1 MEEENLQHEKTP
13 NGCSQE
19 KEDKEKHQLQT
30 PAWYQTDHEQQDFRS
45 SEKYTR
51 KGEKLSEE
59 LTRVV
64 TIITEKKVKMQHTM
78 ELLQETEDELR
89 LGLIQLRVNL
99 RKAANQTMTKEEE
112 MDWEREEYRL
122 KTQLTELEMWLKLQG
137 SKYGTDI
144 TQEYE
149 TGQLGVKVTEKEA
162 NESGLLLTT
171 SKVISLMRRNET
183 NEEEKLPIALVGAST
198 LPDTST
204 TEKLDYVVPTLLK
217 QEMVKAARDKESL
230 SEALSEINIMREA
243 IQNITEKK
251 EKSPLKCFYCHEEG
265 HFKRDCPKRPPQR
278 WNHEGSVNQHRG
290 GWNQTRGRSSGY
302 RRVPIRGR
310 GGYQIR
316 RPWLRGQP
324 DEIDE
329 ELQQPHYESE
339 RNERHLA
346 GAREHNESL
355 RYQNKSENE
364 RVSDN
369 PLK

>member
-1 MEEENLQHEKTP
+1 
-13 NGCSQE
+13 
-19 KEDKEKHQLQT
+19 
-30 PAWYQTDHEQQDFRS
+30 
-45 SEKYTR
+45 
-51 KGEKLSEE
+51 
-59 LTRVV
+59 
-64 TIITEKKVKMQHTM
+64 MQ
-78 ELLQETEDELR
+78 
-89 LGLIQLRVNL
+89 
-99 RKAANQTMTKEEE
+99 KEE
-112 MDWEREEYRL
+112 
-122 KTQLTELEMWLKLQG
+122 
-137 SKYGTDI
+137 
-144 TQEYE
+144 
-149 TGQLGVKVTEKEA
+149 A
-162 NESGLLLTT
+162 
-171 SKVISLMRRNET
+171 
-183 NEEEKLPIALVGAST
+183 NEEEKLPITVVGASEV
-198 LPDTST
+198 PDTST
-204 TEKLDYVVPTLLK
+204 TEKLDYVVSTLLK
-217 QEMVKAARDKESL
+217 QERIKAAQDKESL
-230 SEALSEINIMREA
+230 SKALSEMMREA